1 MNALR
6 YIPFFAF
13 LLIIYNVLA
22 FIGAQESAL
31 KVVLFSADLMSGAT
45 FMLSVEN
52 LLIIIGIFGLY
63 FEIFKSTKGTTSSIV
78 DHVLS
83 MLVFVAFLIEFITV
97 KAVGNASFL
106 ILMLMSMTDVIAG
119 FTVSLSSARRDI
131 MVER

>member
-1 MNALR
+1 MNALK
-6 YIPFFAF
+6 YIPFFSF
-13 LLIIYNVLA
+13 LLIIYNALA
-22 FIGAQESAL
+22 FAGQQQSAL
-31 KVVLFSADLMSGAT
+31 TTILFSANLMSGAT
-45 FMLSVEN
+45 FTLTVEN

-63 FEIFKSTKGTTSSIV
+63 FEIFKSTKGSTSSIV

-97 KAVGNASFL
+97 KVVGNASFL
-106 ILMLMSMTDVIAG
+106 ILMLMAMTDVIAG

>member
-1 MNALR
+1 MNALK

-13 LLIIYNVLA
+13 LLAIYNVLA
-22 FIGAQESAL
+22 FAGQQQSAL
-31 KVVLFSADLMSGAT
+31 TLVLFSADLMSGAT

-52 LLIIIGIFGLY
+52 LLIILGIFGLY
-63 FEIFKSTKGTTSSIV
+63 FEIFKSTKGATASIA